1 MRRGGPCRPFAPH
14 EFMTLQPSAPIPA
27 LTLQSEQ
34 PEDAAK
40 VEALLG
46 RAFGPGRFTKASER
60 VRELADFAPE
70 LSVCAWDGERLLGS
84 VRMWRV
90 AVGGR
95 PVVFLGPLAV
105 EQDDRSAGVGAQL
118 VARACEEA
126 AAAGERQVLLVG
138 DEPYFGRLGFSAAS
152 ARDVILPGPV
162 DQRRVLLRALK
173 AGGDLAGRVTA
184 R

>member
-1 MRRGGPCRPFAPH
+1 
-14 EFMTLQPSAPIPA
+14 MTLQPSASMPT

-40 VEALLG
+40 IEALLG
-46 RAFGPGRFTKASER
+46 RAFGPGRFTKVSER

-90 AVGGR
+90 AVGGA

-105 EQDDRSAGVGAQL
+105 EQDDRSTGVGAQL
-118 VARACEEA
+118 VARACEAA

-138 DEPYFGRLGFSAAS
+138 DEPYFARVGFSAAP
-152 ARDVILPGPV
+152 ARDVIMPGPV
-162 DQRRVLLRALK
+162 DQRRVLARALK
-173 AGGDLAGRVTA
+173 RGGELAGRVGP